1 MKNQLFPPKRKLLL
15 EDVEAIAEKAKKKKL
30 KNNIF

>member
-1 MKNQLFPPKRKLLL
+1 MKNQLFPEEETSVV
-15 EDVEAIAEKAKKKKL
+15 EDVEAIAESKKAKI

>member
-15 EDVEAIAEKAKKKKL
+15 EDVEAIAEKAKKTKIKE
-30 KNNIF
+30 

>member
-1 MKNQLFPPKRKLLL
+1 MKNQLFPPKRKPVV
-15 EDVEAIAEKAKKKKL
+15 EDVEAAAEKQKKL